1 MVRKTIKII
10 IRTIMMICK
19 IVNQFKIN
27 QNHQTQIQIQT
38 QILIQI
44 QTLILS
50 MITLTR
56 IRILMPMSTEKFIY
70 QIN

>member
-27 QNHQTQIQIQT
+27 QNHQTQTQT

-56 IRILMPMSTEKFIY
+56 IRILMPMSTEKFIC